1 MTCGVVIPAAGS
13 SRRME
18 TIDKT
23 LVLLGGR
30 PVLDWVL
37 DAFEPVVEISEIV
50 LAAGEQNALD
60 VQRIVSAHGAGHRIT
75 VCRGGATRQESVA
88 AGIARLPATVDLV
101 LIHDAARPLVTPE
114 LIRQGIAMAR
124 QHGSAVAAI
133 PVVDTIK
140 QVDLTNRVLAT
151 PNRATLYAAQTPQ
164 VFRRDWLAAAYERA
178 RDLPATVTDEA
189 SLLELAGLPVYI
201 YPGNPE
207 NLKLTTPIDLLIA
220 EALLSER
227 ASRYVG

>member
-1 MTCGVVIPAAGS
+1 
-13 SRRME
+13 
-18 TIDKT
+18 
-23 LVLLGGR
+23 
-30 PVLDWVL
+30 
-37 DAFEPVVEISEIV
+37 
-50 LAAGEQNALD
+50 
-60 VQRIVSAHGAGHRIT
+60 GAGHRIA

-88 AGIARLPATVDLV
+88 AGITRLPATVDLV

-140 QVDLTNRVLAT
+140 QVDPEGRVLAT
-151 PNRATLYAAQTPQ
+151 PDRATLYAAQTPQ
-164 VFRRDWLAAAYERA
+164 VFRRDWLAAAYKRA
-178 RDLPATVTDEA
+178 RDLPVTDEA

-201 YPGNPE
+201 YPGSPE

-227 ASRYVG
+227 ASRYAG